1 MNKTGRAKIS
11 QCMIVKNEEK
21 NIERALSWGKG
32 IVAEQ
37 IVVDTGSTDRT
48 VEIAR
53 ELGAK
58 VYSFSWIDDFSAAKN
73 FAISKA
79 RCSWIAFLDADE
91 YFQEEDAGELLLLL
105 QKLHPHACDGV
116 ETRWVHF
123 NDEGKIIAMDTQIR
137 IFRNQSDIRY
147 TRKIHEHLAAADG
160 RNLRIWDASKDLSI
174 FHTGYAPK
182 QMQEKKSNERNL
194 RLILKE
200 IEENPDEYVM
210 YGYLG
215 NEYIAAGEWEKARE
229 AYQKVIALTPETMH
243 GKYDLETSGFPVRL
257 LELLCVLADT
267 GEGELLELYRKV
279 SAGWPQEGDYDYLM
293 GNYYA
298 GQQRFG
304 EAEEYLLRAL
314 HKQEHAQ
321 NRQCCSKVSA
331 NRAKIDELLALCR
344 LNCRDY
350 PQAQPQQESA
360 GEAITQPQQESTGE
374 AITQLRQECK
384 AQVQDKA
391 RTGISQCMIVKNEEK
406 NIVQALS
413 WGRGIVDEQIV
424 VDTGSTDQTVELA
437 KKMGAK
443 VYSFSWIDDFAAAK
457 NFAISKA
464 GGEWIAFL
472 DADEYFSGEDAKK
485 LKKLLGEIGSQEA
498 VLTGWVQLKDNGEV
512 LSVDSQIRIFRNLP
526 NLRYHRRIHEY
537 LAVEEEKG
545 QRRLCYWDA
554 SGDLA
559 IFHTGY
565 GEAASEK
572 KRSDRR
578 NIRLL
583 QMELEERPG
592 DYELLGYL
600 GNEYE
605 SFEEWDL
612 AEDAYRKA
620 VASMPKHVR
629 GEYDGTTSGCVFR
642 LLELLCVLPGKKEK
656 EILDFY
662 RWADATW
669 PEEGDFSYVVGK
681 YFAVHGNFSEGEN
694 YLKKALATVETYG
707 TASRSSLVAA
717 KVMDI
722 YELLAMCCYNQ
733 GNLQDCVKLAT
744 ALLKENPYLMTTAIL
759 LISAFHQDMLS
770 RAQAKS
776 GAGQVAELLGKSF
789 YDFSSL
795 KDRMFVLRA
804 ATDAGYPE
812 LVEVIRRL
820 FSPEEL
826 AQIDR
831 ALNKD

>member
-1 MNKTGRAKIS
+1 MNKTGRARIS

-21 NIERALSWGKG
+21 NIERARSWGKG
-32 IVAEQ
+32 IAAEQ

-79 RCSWIAFLDADE
+79 RYSWIAFLDADE
-91 YFQEEDAGELLLLL
+91 YFQEEDASELLLLL

-194 RLILKE
+194 RMILKE

-215 NEYIAAGEWEKARE
+215 NEYIAAGEWEKAKE

-267 GEGELLELYRKV
+267 GESELLELYKKV
-279 SAGWPQEGDYDYLM
+279 SGGWPEEGDYDYLM

-298 GQQRFG
+298 GHQRFG

-314 HKQEHAQ
+314 DKQEHAK
-321 NRQCCSKVSA
+321 NRQCCSKIFA

-344 LNCRDY
+344 LNRGNC
-350 PQAQPQQESA
+350 PQPQKE
-360 GEAITQPQQESTGE
+360 GERETIIKLQQETNAE
-374 AITQLRQECK
+374 IPPT
-384 AQVQDKA
+384 A
-391 RTGISQCMIVKNEEK
+391 RKGISQCMIVKNEEK

-457 NFAISKA
+457 NFAINKA
-464 GGEWIAFL
+464 SGEWIAFL
-472 DADEYFSGEDAKK
+472 DADEYFPGEDAKK
-485 LKKLLGEIGSQEA
+485 LKKLLGEIGSREA
-498 VLTGWVQLKDNGEV
+498 VLTGWVQLKDSGEV

-537 LAVEEEKG
+537 LAVEE
-545 QRRLCYWDA
+545 
-554 SGDLA
+554 
-559 IFHTGY
+559 
-565 GEAASEK
+565 
-572 KRSDRR
+572 DRK
-578 NIRLL
+578 
-583 QMELEERPG
+583 
-592 DYELLGYL
+592 
-600 GNEYE
+600 
-605 SFEEWDL
+605 S
-612 AEDAYRKA
+612 
-620 VASMPKHVR
+620 
-629 GEYDGTTSGCVFR
+629 
-642 LLELLCVLPGKKEK
+642 
-656 EILDFY
+656 
-662 RWADATW
+662 
-669 PEEGDFSYVVGK
+669 VV
-681 YFAVHGNFSEGEN
+681 
-694 YLKKALATVETYG
+694 
-707 TASRSSLVAA
+707 
-717 KVMDI
+717 
-722 YELLAMCCYNQ
+722 
-733 GNLQDCVKLAT
+733 
-744 ALLKENPYLMTTAIL
+744 
-759 LISAFHQDMLS
+759 
-770 RAQAKS
+770 
-776 GAGQVAELLGKSF
+776 
-789 YDFSSL
+789 
-795 KDRMFVLRA
+795 
-804 ATDAGYPE
+804 
-812 LVEVIRRL
+812 
-820 FSPEEL
+820 
-826 AQIDR
+826 
-831 ALNKD
+831 

>member
-1 MNKTGRAKIS
+1 MNKTGRARIS

-32 IVAEQ
+32 IAAEQ

-79 RCSWIAFLDADE
+79 RYSWIAFLDADE
-91 YFQEEDAGELLLLL
+91 YFQEEDASELLLLL

-194 RLILKE
+194 RMILKE

-215 NEYIAAGEWEKARE
+215 NEYIAAGEWEKAKE

-267 GEGELLELYRKV
+267 GESELLELYKKV
-279 SAGWPQEGDYDYLM
+279 SGGWPEEGDYDYLM

-298 GQQRFG
+298 GHQRFG

-314 HKQEHAQ
+314 DKQEHAK
-321 NRQCCSKVSA
+321 NRQCCSKIFA

-344 LNCRDY
+344 LNRGNC
-350 PQAQPQQESA
+350 PQPQKE
-360 GEAITQPQQESTGE
+360 GERETIIKLQQETNAE
-374 AITQLRQECK
+374 IPPT
-384 AQVQDKA
+384 A
-391 RTGISQCMIVKNEEK
+391 RKGISQCMIVKNEEK

-457 NFAISKA
+457 NFAINKA
-464 GGEWIAFL
+464 SGEWIAFL
-472 DADEYFSGEDAKK
+472 DADEYFPGEDAKK
-485 LKKLLGEIGSQEA
+485 LKKLLGEIGSREA
-498 VLTGWVQLKDNGEV
+498 VLTGWVQLKDSGEV

-545 QRRLCYWDA
+545 QRRLYFWDA

-583 QMELEERPG
+583 QMELEENPG

-662 RWADATW
+662 RWADASW

-717 KVMDI
+717 KIMDI

-733 GNLQDCVKLAT
+733 GNLQDCVKLTT
-744 ALLKENPYLMTTAIL
+744 ALLKENPYLMTTAVL

-770 RAQAKS
+770 RAQEKS

-789 YDFSSL
+789 YHFSSL

-812 LVEVIRRL
+812 LVEVIRSL
-820 FSPEEL
+820 FSSEEL